1 MRIVSIAL
9 VAAAA
14 AAATVTTAAATA
26 AKCFDKNREFHFQI
40 LSGRLPQKCE
50 VSRRQIGRCA
60 RYGQW
65 GQIFFRFLKSHFGI
79 ITKSCECHTLMAV
92 IVWVVCTK
100 TYQK

>member
-1 MRIVSIAL
+1 MRNVSIAL

-14 AAATVTTAAATA
+14 AAATVATAATA
-26 AKCFDKNREFHFQI
+26 VTAAECFDKNREFHFQI

-65 GQIFFRFLKSHFGI
+65 GQIVFDF
-79 ITKSCECHTLMAV
+79 
-92 IVWVVCTK
+92 
-100 TYQK
+100 

>member
-1 MRIVSIAL
+1 MRNVSIAL

-14 AAATVTTAAATA
+14 AAATVATAATA
-26 AKCFDKNREFHFQI
+26 VTAAECFDKNREFHFQI

-65 GQIFFRFLKSHFGI
+65 SQIVFDF
-79 ITKSCECHTLMAV
+79 
-92 IVWVVCTK
+92 
-100 TYQK
+100 

>member
-1 MRIVSIAL
+1 MRNVSIAL

-14 AAATVTTAAATA
+14 AAATVATAATA
-26 AKCFDKNREFHFQI
+26 VTAAECFDKNREFHFQI

-65 GQIFFRFLKSHFGI
+65 GQIVFGF
-79 ITKSCECHTLMAV
+79 
-92 IVWVVCTK
+92 
-100 TYQK
+100 